1 MNPIRDDFPILNQQ
15 VNGAPLTY
23 LDSAATTQK
32 PRAVIDAISRYYE
45 HDNANVH
52 RAAHALADRA
62 TQALEEARGKVARF
76 INAATTR
83 EVIFTRGTTE
93 AINLVA
99 HGLAERLSPGDEIL
113 ITVAEHHS
121 NIVPWQLL
129 ANRTGAVLKAAPV
142 LETGDI
148 DIEAFQA
155 LISERTKIA
164 AFGHVSNALGTV
176 HPVMELV
183 RLCRQASEAL
193 ILIDGA
199 QAALHI
205 DVDVQALD
213 ADFYAFSSHKM
224 FGPTGMGVLWGR
236 AGLLEA
242 MPPYQSGGEMIEHVS
257 IDTVTFN
264 ELPYKFEAGT
274 PHIAGAIGLGAAIDY
289 LNNLPR
295 DELKRD
301 EDQLVAET
309 IARLREMNSVRI
321 VGEPAER
328 LAVVSFNVEGSHPAD
343 LGTLLDQQGI
353 AVRTGHHC
361 AMPLMSH
368 LCVPG
373 TVRASFSLY
382 NDQNDVDRLISGVHK
397 ALTFL

>member
-1 MNPIRDDFPILNQQ
+1 M
-15 VNGAPLTY
+15 
-23 LDSAATTQK
+23 
-32 PRAVIDAISRYYE
+32 
-45 HDNANVH
+45 
-52 RAAHALADRA
+52 
-62 TQALEEARGKVARF
+62 
-76 INAATTR
+76 
-83 EVIFTRGTTE
+83 
-93 AINLVA
+93 
-99 HGLAERLSPGDEIL
+99 
-113 ITVAEHHS
+113 
-121 NIVPWQLL
+121 
-129 ANRTGAVLKAAPV
+129 
-142 LETGDI
+142 
-148 DIEAFQA
+148 
-155 LISERTKIA
+155 
-164 AFGHVSNALGTV
+164 
-176 HPVMELV
+176 
-183 RLCRQASEAL
+183 
-193 ILIDGA
+193 
-199 QAALHI
+199 
-205 DVDVQALD
+205 
-213 ADFYAFSSHKM
+213 
-224 FGPTGMGVLWGR
+224 
-236 AGLLEA
+236 
-242 MPPYQSGGEMIEHVS
+242 
-257 IDTVTFN
+257 TFN